1 MQNFTFDNKNQI
13 EKDLNKISNNLIK
26 KVERNSKY
34 KGISVNQLSDFSK
47 MRRKNWKGYFTFNWK
62 DK

>member
-26 KVERNSKY
+26 IVERNSKY
-34 KGISVNQLSDFSK
+34 KGISVNQLSDSSK

>member
-34 KGISVNQLSDFSK
+34 KGISVNQLSDSSK
-47 MRRKNWKGYFTFNWK
+47 MRRKN
-62 DK
+62 